1 MHHLRHIAIPTTI
14 LLIFLVVPGFSGAE
28 EVAPDEVERHLAE
41 AEAALRDDDYLKA
54 AMELRRAAE
63 LGHDPQVAER
73 ATRTAFGFGFNE
85 EALQSANRWLELDEK
100 SDEARAYIAQL
111 QLRLGEIKKAR
122 YSFEELMARGE
133 QPGGQK
139 LLSLLP
145 LFAEEDAELVDELVR
160 SLAEPYPDSAAAHY
174 AAAVTALSAN
184 DAAHARQRARRA
196 TELDP
201 EWLNPKLLYARA
213 LLLAGE
219 EEKAVDYVARI
230 IGDDPSPDPDARLE
244 LALIYMTLGRDEDA
258 LSQVDQVLLEQSG
271 RFDALR
277 LGAIINFRLNRLDES
292 WDDFELLL
300 SSGRYTMEARHYL
313 GRIADF
319 RDETDRAIRYY
330 SLVERGPHAV
340 VSQRRASAL
349 IAFRKEQPERALK
362 QLDDFASE
370 HPQYAVDMALARAQL
385 LVSLERYDEALPAY
399 DKAAQFR
406 PEAENIALGRAEL
419 LLRMGRLEDAIA
431 AYRAAV
437 KRWPDSAMSLNA
449 AGYTLADRTEEYREA
464 EKLIRK
470 ALELEP
476 ESAAIIDSFGWVLF
490 KRGRFD
496 EALEQLEIAY
506 ERFPDPEVAAHLIEV
521 LAVLERRDEA
531 MELLRNAEERSPDSP
546 LLRDVRKRIFP
557 DASGAE

>member
-1 MHHLRHIAIPTTI
+1 MHHLRHIAITTTI
-14 LLIFLVVPGFSGAE
+14 LLVLLVVPGFSGAE
-28 EVAPDEVERHLAE
+28 EGSPDAVEQHLAE
-41 AEAALRDDDYLKA
+41 AEAALRDDDYLTA
-54 AMELRRAAE
+54 ATELRKAAE
-63 LGHDPQVAER
+63 LGDDAQLAQR
-73 ATRTAFGFGFNE
+73 ATRTAFGFRFDE
-85 EALQSANRWLELDEK
+85 EALRSANRWLELDEE
-100 SDEARAYIAQL
+100 SDEARVYIAQL
-111 QLRLGEIKKAR
+111 QLRLGDIKKAR
-122 YSFEELMARGE
+122 HSFEALMASGE
-133 QPGGQK
+133 EPGGQQ

-145 LFAEEDAELVDELVR
+145 LFAEEDAELVDRLVR
-160 SLAEPYPDSAAAHY
+160 SLAEPYPESAAAHY
-174 AAAVTALSAN
+174 AAAAAALSAN
-184 DAAHARQRARRA
+184 DAEHARERAMRA
-196 TELDP
+196 VELDP
-201 EWLNPKLLYARA
+201 EWLNAKLLYARA

-219 EEKAVDYVARI
+219 EDEAVDYAARI

-258 LSQVDQVLLEQSG
+258 LSQVDQVILEQSG

-385 LVSLERYDEALPAY
+385 LVSMERYDEALPAY
-399 DKAAQFR
+399 DKAAEFR
-406 PEAENIALGRAEL
+406 PDAENVALGRAEL
-419 LLRMGRLEDAIA
+419 LLRMGQLDDAVA

-437 KRWPDSAMSLNA
+437 RRWPDSAMSLNA
-449 AGYTLADRTEEYREA
+449 LGYTLADRTEEYREA

-490 KRGRFD
+490 KRGQYE

-506 ERFPDPEVAAHLIEV
+506 ERFPDPEVAAHVVEV
-521 LAVLERRDEA
+521 LAALERRDEA
-531 MELLRNAEERSPDSP
+531 LELLLKAEERSPDSK
-546 LLRDVRKRIFP
+546 LLRDVRERIFP
-557 DASGAE
+557 DSGQE

>member
-1 MHHLRHIAIPTTI
+1 MHNLRHIAVPTAI
-14 LLIFLVVPGFSGAE
+14 LLLLLAVPGFSGAQE
-28 EVAPDEVERHLAE
+28 GSPDAVEQHLAE
-41 AEAALRDDDYLKA
+41 AEVALQDDDYLKA

-63 LGHDPQVAER
+63 LGDDPQVAQH

-85 EALQSANRWLELDEK
+85 EALRSANRWLELDVE
-100 SDEARAYIAQL
+100 SDEARVYVAQL
-111 QLRLGEIKKAR
+111 QLRLGEIKMAR
-122 YSFEELMARGE
+122 QSFEALMARGE
-133 QPGGQK
+133 QSGGQK

-145 LFAEEDAELVDELVR
+145 LFAEEDAELVDKLVR

-174 AAAVTALSAN
+174 AAAMTALSAN
-184 DAAHARQRARRA
+184 AAAHARQRAQRA
-196 TELDP
+196 TQLDP

-219 EEKAVDYVARI
+219 EEEAVDYVARI

-292 WDDFELLL
+292 WDDFEMLL
-300 SSGRYTMEARHYL
+300 SSGRYTMEARYYL

-330 SLVERGPHAV
+330 SLVERGPHV
-340 VSQRRASAL
+340 VMSQRRAGAL
-349 IAFRKEQPERALK
+349 IAFRKDQPERALK
-362 QLDDFASE
+362 QLEDFASE
-370 HPQYAVDMALARAQL
+370 HPQYAVDMALAKAQL
-385 LVSLERYDEALPAY
+385 LASMERYDEALPAY
-399 DKAAQFR
+399 DKVAEFR
-406 PEAENIALGRAEL
+406 PDAENVALGRAEL
-419 LLRMGRLEDAIA
+419 LLRMGQLDDALSG
-431 AYRAAV
+431 YRAAV
-437 KRWPDSAMSLNA
+437 KRWPNSAMSLNA
-449 AGYTLADRTEEYREA
+449 LGYTLADRTEEYREA

-476 ESAAIIDSFGWVLF
+476 ESAAIIDSLGWVLF

-506 ERFPDPEVAAHLIEV
+506 ERFPDPEVAAHLVEV
-521 LAVLERRDEA
+521 LVALKSREEA
-531 MELLRNAEERSPDSP
+531 MELLLKAEERSPDSP
-546 LLRDVRKRIFP
+546 LLRDVRERVFP
-557 DASGAE
+557 DSGQE